1 MRSKLLNRESRLYHI
16 GARARFAL
24 RYFVRLL
31 RAHPVYAVGYV
42 IVAVMTIFA
51 LAAPLIAPYSP
62 LIADP
67 SGYLLPPSF
76 SHLLGTDVP
85 GRDVLSRAIF
95 APRAD
100 LVIALVGTGISAS
113 TGASVKRRART
124 AFPAA
129 MVSTSL
135 TVQFAG

>member
-1 MRSKLLNRESRLYHI
+1 MLLKSPHTEFGQGYYI

-31 RAHPVYAVGYV
+31 RTHPVYAVGYV

-51 LAAPLIAPYSP
+51 PAAPLIAPYSP
-62 LIADP
+62 ITADP
-67 SGYLLPPSF
+67 LAYPLPPSF

-85 GRDVLSRAIF
+85 GMDVLSRAIF

-100 LVIALVGTGISAS
+100 PAQHEVLARRPAERQKTRVSGAIRFQSGTSS
-113 TGASVKRRART
+113 
-124 AFPAA
+124 
-129 MVSTSL
+129 
-135 TVQFAG
+135 